1 MYWDYTCMN
10 GLVQTLIINWLF
22 FLRALSTDISYRL
35 SQLYF
40 IPYIEYKSVDKENSE
55 AWTEMYEEKNLRL
68 FWIFCTGYMKV
79 NKRIGKCKPLNL
91 AS

>member
-1 MYWDYTCMN
+1 MN

-22 FLRALSTDISYRL
+22 FLRALSTDISYPL

-55 AWTEMYEEKNLRL
+55 AWTEMYDEKISDFFEYFVRDIWKL
-68 FWIFCTGYMKV
+68 TKE
-79 NKRIGKCKPLNL
+79 
-91 AS
+91 